1 MAHENIV
8 MTGLFYPY
16 SDEELGEGT
25 NGGGLEFKRQFTDVE
40 AHDLLYGVAQCRPR
54 WLDDIIAEGFV
65 PLGYTTTETG
75 KLLVFPNSHAHRVLE
90 MVNNTNR
97 ELKRRLVVFFIV
109 DPNTRIASSQDF
121 PPMPRKIS
129 HEQALKDR
137 LELMQE
143 RKQAKQALNPRQ
155 IELCE
160 H

>member
-1 MAHENIV
+1 MYLYIYNSLSLSLSLSLYV
-8 MTGLFYPY
+8 
-16 SDEELGEGT
+16 
-25 NGGGLEFKRQFTDVE
+25 GGGLEFKRQFTDVE

-54 WLDDIIAEGFV
+54 WLDDTISGGFV

-75 KLLVFPNSHAHRVLE
+75 KMMVFPNCHAHRVLE
-90 MVNNTNR
+90 MINNTDK
-97 ELKRRLVVFFIV
+97 ELRRRLIVFFIV
-109 DPNTRIASSQDF
+109 DPNHRIQSSKDC
-121 PPMPRKIS
+121 PPMPRKVT

-143 RKQAKQALNPRQ
+143 RKQAKQELNPRQ

>member
-1 MAHENIV
+1 
-8 MTGLFYPY
+8 
-16 SDEELGEGT
+16 
-25 NGGGLEFKRQFTDVE
+25 LEFKRQFTDVE
-40 AHDLLYGVAQCRPR
+40 AHELLYGVAQSRPR

-75 KLLVFPNSHAHRVLE
+75 KLMVFPNCHAHRVLE
-90 MVNNTNR
+90 MVNKHKDKT
-97 ELKRRLVVFFIV
+97 LHRRLVVFFIV
-109 DPNTRIASSQDF
+109 DPNTRIKSSKDC
-121 PPMPRKIS
+121 PPMPRKVS